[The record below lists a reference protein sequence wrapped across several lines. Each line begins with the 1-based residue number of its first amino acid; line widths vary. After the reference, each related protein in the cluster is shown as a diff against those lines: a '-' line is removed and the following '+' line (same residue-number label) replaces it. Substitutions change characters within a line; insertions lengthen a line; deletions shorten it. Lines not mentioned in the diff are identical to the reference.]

1 MNDRKIVQ
9 AFETSEYRVRLNKV
23 RVRMSDAGMD
33 ALMVISQA
41 NQYYLLGYDSASGY
55 QPQAVLV
62 TLDDDPY
69 FILRKMDADTAVDA
83 GCWLPPDR
91 IVGYAESYVGG
102 SEGASGWE
110 PTGRFVKDKVGASA
124 RIGVE
129 LSGLGLSDYPKLVGA
144 LGGHE
149 PRDGDGLV
157 SACRLVKSERELSYM
172 KEAAAIADLAVLAGM
187 DKIAVGTRH
196 SEVAGALM
204 SVLCAGIESMPGGP
218 PSWPPHIRGGEF
230 ANAPHQAWMDDV
242 FAAGQQYYLQCTA
255 SRRRYEAP
263 ITRIAHLGPVTP
275 HRKHRHEGAMAGFHA
290 AVDAM
295 RPGATCSDVARAFQA
310 AIRPYG
316 FTKEGR
322 MGYSTGIDTVDGPSL
337 ATNNDTELV
346 IDMTFHFESNFVER
360 GEIYLLADTVRVTDD
375 GGELMSTVPHALFE
389 RPA

>member
-1 MNDRKIVQ
+1 MNGKNIVQ
-9 AFETSEYRVRLNKV
+9 AFETSEYRARLDKV
-23 RVRMSDAGMD
+23 SALMSDAGMD
-33 ALMVISQA
+33 ALLVISQS
-41 NQYYLLGYDSASGY
+41 NQYYLLGHDSASS
-55 QPQAVLV
+55 QPQALLV
-62 TLDDDPY
+62 TLDDDPF
-69 FILRKMDADTAVDA
+69 FILRKMDADTAADA
-83 GCWLPPDR
+83 GCWLPQDR
-91 IVGYAESYVGG
+91 VIGYAESYVGG

-110 PTGRFVKDKVGASA
+110 PIGRFVKDKVGASA

-129 LSGLGLSDYPKLVGA
+129 LSRLGLSDYPKLVGA
-144 LGGHE
+144 LGGQE

-157 SACRLVKSERELSYM
+157 SACRLVKSERELFYM
-172 KEAAAIADLAVLAGM
+172 TEAAAIADRAMLAGM
-187 DKIAVGTRH
+187 DKIAVGMRH
-196 SEVAGALM
+196 CEVAGTLM
-204 SVLCAGIESMPGGP
+204 SVLCAGTESIPGGP

-263 ITRIAHLGPVTP
+263 ITRIAHMGPVTP
-275 HRKHRHEGAMAGFHA
+275 HRKRRHEGAMAGFHA
-290 AVDAM
+290 AVGAM

-316 FTKEGR
+316 LTKEGR

-346 IDMTFHFESNFVER
+346 ANMTFHFESNFIER
-360 GEIYLLADTVRVTDD
+360 GEIYLLADTVRVTED
-375 GGELMSTVPHALFE
+375 GGKLMSTVPHALFE